1 MTDSATLTP
10 GLDHVVIMVHG
21 DLDEAAICYEKMGFV
36 LTPRGHHSLG
46 SSNNLA
52 IFKDNYLELLGFE
65 AGKELARPE
74 LMETPRGLTA
84 VVWRCPDPLAVT
96 ARMQETGLKG
106 DAPMDFVRP
115 VETGE
120 GVFDA
125 AFTVVHL
132 PKIGF
137 AEGRSFFCHHKT
149 PDLVWREEWQGH
161 ENGALNVSE
170 FVLAGGDPAEALGL
184 FDTLFGPGLPYE
196 IEGGL
201 AMDAA
206 EAQVVALTA
215 EAGKAR
221 FGSSVEVPSEGQAR
235 MVALGVLT
243 SSLDMARAALTGG
256 GVAFEDLGS
265 RLRVGADA
273 AFGLAIEFHE

>member
-106 DAPMDFVRP
+106 DAPMDFVY
-115 VETGE
+115 
-120 GVFDA
+120 
-125 AFTVVHL
+125 
-132 PKIGF
+132 
-137 AEGRSFFCHHKT
+137 
-149 PDLVWREEWQGH
+149 
-161 ENGALNVSE
+161 N
-170 FVLAGGDPAEALGL
+170 
-184 FDTLFGPGLPYE
+184 
-196 IEGGL
+196 
-201 AMDAA
+201 
-206 EAQVVALTA
+206 
-215 EAGKAR
+215 
-221 FGSSVEVPSEGQAR
+221 
-235 MVALGVLT
+235 
-243 SSLDMARAALTGG
+243 
-256 GVAFEDLGS
+256 
-265 RLRVGADA
+265 
-273 AFGLAIEFHE
+273 